1 MHAVGHGVG
10 LDVHDPMLPTLEP
23 GTVFMIEMGA
33 YVRRNIDK
41 IVGEGPKSAA
51 FLSKTAAARAKYAGF
66 GARMEDEYFS
76 TANGVELVTNW
87 PKEPAKWRRVRR
99 SCARARRRGIR
110 R

>member
-1 MHAVGHGVG
+1 
-10 LDVHDPMLPTLEP
+10 MLPTLEP

-76 TANGVELVTNW
+76 TANGVELVTSW
-87 PKEPAKWRRVRR
+87 PKEIAEVE
-99 SCARARRRGIR
+99 ARAAKLRSSAPPRDPALIQKFPRK
-110 R
+110 